1 MRISEFASAVQA
13 QVEGLTEDFEIRSL
27 TTLSE
32 AQEGDVSFVAK
43 SRYANEAQS
52 SHASAIIVPE
62 GTTIKGRTTLA
73 MKEPWAGVLFLLNHL
88 FPAGRETW
96 FEGVHADCFVDP
108 TAELAP
114 DVTVGPCAVIGPRTK
129 IGAGTIIGP
138 GCVIGQ
144 DCEIGENCLFNA
156 NMVLGHEV
164 KIGNRVLIQPGAII
178 GADGF
183 KFEVIDGTWT
193 KIPQI
198 GRVVVEDDVEIGANT
213 CIDRASFTET
223 HIGAGTKIDNLVQ
236 IAHNVQVGRSCV
248 IVSQSGIA
256 GSTTIGDGSILA
268 AAVGVADNLKIGK
281 RCVLLARAGLKDN
294 VPDGE
299 TFLGTPAGPFRKAA
313 RIMAMQQRLPELNET
328 VARLEARVKELEERL
343 MGK

>member
-13 QVEGLTEDFEIRSL
+13 QVDGLTDDFEIQSL

-43 SRYANEAQS
+43 SKYADEAQS
-52 SHASAIIVPE
+52 SRASAIIVPE
-62 GTTIKGRTTLA
+62 GMTIEGRTTLA
-73 MKEPWAGVLFLLNHL
+73 MKEPWAGVLFLLQHL
-88 FPAGRETW
+88 FPAGREIW
-96 FEGVHADCFVDP
+96 FEGNGDCFVDP
-108 TAELAP
+108 TADLAD
-114 DVTVGPCAVIGPRTK
+114 DVRVGPYAVIGPRTK

-144 DCEIGENCLFNA
+144 DCEIGENCLFHA
-156 NMVLGHEV
+156 NTVLGHEV
-164 KIGNRVLIQPGAII
+164 KIGNRVLIHPGAVI

-183 KFEVIDGTWT
+183 KFEVIGGTWT
-193 KIPQI
+193 KIPQV

-213 CIDRASFTET
+213 CIDRASFTQT
-223 HIGAGTKIDNLVQ
+223 QIGAGTKIDNLVQ

-248 IVSQSGIA
+248 IVSQSGVA

-268 AAVGVADNLKIGK
+268 ASVGVADNLKIGK

-299 TFLGTPAGPFRKAA
+299 TYLGTPAGPFRRAA
-313 RIMAMQQRLPELNET
+313 RIIAMQQRLPELNET
-328 VARLEARVKELEERL
+328 VARLEARIKDLEERL
-343 MGK
+343 KEK